1 MAFAKNGLTDQD
13 KEMIIAQALQ
23 TDEGRTALAQAM
35 VEPIRRALEYQ
46 AVGRKLL
53 MVDEL
58 PQGALARYE
67 RDVAAIAWV
76 VSRRG
81 AVPDQIQEGEEVL
94 VPTFEIAA
102 NPTVRLSEIKAR
114 RFYIVDR
121 AQIKAKE
128 AIQKEED
135 TNIFNALLASVP
147 AAQQVINTGTLQV
160 LAINEAFKFI
170 EQHDLVAAKIV
181 THAFQYASIR
191 TFGKDFFDEATQRE
205 IITTGLYGHLWT
217 ADIHVSSRMPSTD
230 VLIVASPECVG
241 AFPIRQDITVLPAD
255 DPKKLRLGWVI
266 YEEVGIVVTND
277 YAVAKID
284 VQETDAS

>member
-1 MAFAKNGLTDQD
+1 MAFDKNGLTDQE
-13 KEMIIAQALQ
+13 KEMVIAQALE

-35 VEPIRRALEYQ
+35 VEPIRRSLEYQ
-46 AVGRKLL
+46 AIGRKLL

-121 AQIKAKE
+121 AQIKAKDSLQRQE
-128 AIQKEED
+128 DKEV
-135 TNIFNALLASVP
+135 FNVISAAVPSAHTVTVSGNLSPDHINLALAL
-147 AAQQVINTGTLQV
+147 
-160 LAINEAFKFI
+160 I
-170 EQHDLVAAKIV
+170 EEHELVGAKIV
-181 THAFQYASIR
+181 CHPFRYKDVRAW
-191 TFGKDFFDEATQRE
+191 GKDFYDEATQRDV
-205 IITTGLYGHLWT
+205 IMSGLFGHIWT
-217 ADIHVSSRMPSTD
+217 ADIHVSTMVPNNTVY
-230 VLIVASPECVG
+230 VLAPGEFVG
-241 AFPIRQDITVLPAD
+241 AFPVRQDITVLPSD
-255 DPKKLRLGWVI
+255 DSRQLKLGWVI
-266 YEEVGIVVTND
+266 YEEVGMAVIND
-277 YAVAKID
+277 YATAQIRIVNN
-284 VQETDAS
+284 